1 MWIRDVKRC
10 ELGRIWMKWPS
21 QKGPVS
27 MVPVVFPHI
36 TPSPLC
42 CGPKTATVLAGAW
55 FCFGYRP
62 GAVRPVPSLLLFPSL
77 TEWWRLIVQNEKAK
91 PVRAFSSLISQV
103 QSSSLWAGNYIWS
116 EKKWPLATER
126 SNKRPFQR
134 LTTGQRLLN
143 TTIFQSAIFTL
154 LGIEPAGY
162 TVL

>member
-1 MWIRDVKRC
+1 
-10 ELGRIWMKWPS
+10 MKWPS

-27 MVPVVFPHI
+27 MVPVIFPHSI

-55 FCFGYRP
+55 FCFGYHP
-62 GAVRPVPSLLLFPSL
+62 GAVRPVPSPSIPSL

-91 PVRAFSSLISQV
+91 PVRAFTSLISQV
-103 QSSSLWAGNYIWS
+103 QSSSLRAGNYIRS

-134 LTTGQRLLN
+134 MTTGQRLLN
-143 TTIFQSAIFTL
+143 TPIFQPAIFTL
-154 LGIEPAGY
+154 LGICTEPAG
-162 TVL
+162 